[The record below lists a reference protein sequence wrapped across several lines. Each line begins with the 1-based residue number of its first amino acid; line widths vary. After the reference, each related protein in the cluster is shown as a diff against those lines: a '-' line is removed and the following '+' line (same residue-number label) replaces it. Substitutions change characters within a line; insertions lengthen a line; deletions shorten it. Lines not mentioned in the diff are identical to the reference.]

1 MTEQQVEV
9 HYRFKLRY
17 GPAAEWVT
25 ANPLLLSGE
34 IGIESDTRSFKFGNG
49 SQLWNDLAYAVDAG
63 GIAGD
68 SAYQIAVD
76 NGFVGT
82 EEEWLESLVGA
93 TGPQG
98 PAGPTG
104 ATGSTGPI
112 GATGPA
118 GPTGPKGD
126 TGDTGPTGATG
137 STGATGAT
145 GPKGDQGDPGTVP
158 TNAMLAWK
166 WNGSAYV
173 ASVSAGHYVGPTD
186 PGSVPD
192 GSIWDQTP

>member
-1 MTEQQVEV
+1 VTDEV
-9 HYRFKLRY
+9 VINYRFKLRC
-17 GPAAEWVT
+17 GTAAAWT
-25 ANPLLLSGE
+25 AANPLLLFGE
-34 IGIESDTRSFKFGNG
+34 MGIESDTRSFKFGNG
-49 SQLWNDLAYAVDAG
+49 TQLWNDLAYAVDAG

-82 EEEWLESLVGA
+82 EEEWLESLVG
-93 TGPQG
+93 
-98 PAGPTG
+98 
-104 ATGSTGPI
+104 
-112 GATGPA
+112 PA
-118 GPTGPKGD
+118 GPTGP
-126 TGDTGPTGATG
+126 TGPTGATG
-137 STGATGAT
+137 AQGPQGIQGPTGATGAT
-145 GPKGDQGDPGTVP
+145 GPEGPEGPEGPAGEVP

-173 ASVSAGHYVGPTD
+173 ASTSAGHYVGPTD